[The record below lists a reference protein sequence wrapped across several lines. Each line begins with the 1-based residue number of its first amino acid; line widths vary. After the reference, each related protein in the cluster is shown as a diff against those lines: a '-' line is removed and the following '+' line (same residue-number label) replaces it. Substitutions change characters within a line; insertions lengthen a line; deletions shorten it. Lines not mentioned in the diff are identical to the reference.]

1 MDDTFSR
8 KAAELVAENQHLR
21 VKAENQDI
29 TIVLMKEQYDSMAAS
44 VDGLRDKHDR
54 EMHKMR
60 TERDQA
66 VRKFA
71 TIKALLL
78 QSADITMQALRA
90 EQGDETPAQIPDRKT
105 GHITDDR
112 LPIARL
118 S

>member
-1 MDDTFSR
+1 MDDAFSR
-8 KAAELVAENQHLR
+8 KATELVAENQHLR
-21 VKAENQDI
+21 VKSSNDDL
-29 TIVLMKEQYDSMAAS
+29 TLNLMRQQYDSLAAS

-78 QSADITMQALRA
+78 QGADITMQALRA
-90 EQGDETPAQIPDRKT
+90 EQGDDTPAQIPDRKAS
-105 GHITDDR
+105 HINDDR